1 MRGRAT
7 RVVLPTLVV
16 LGLVAVVAIA
26 STGSTPSG
34 SGNTR
39 TPSDSFFDT
48 LLTLAL
54 IAVVAGGVLLVY
66 GLTQRKAIA
75 REVASGRYPQTSIVA
90 FLVLFAFSMAFS
102 YWRLRSWMRRPF
114 TNAENQELP
123 FPGTKPAPTSSDQQP
138 AHMWEPSIAWLPIA
152 VVVGLVLAAVV
163 AHVVAQRRARRG
175 QRSRTVLAAEL
186 AAVLDQTLDDLRAE
200 GDPRRAIIA
209 AYARLERVLA
219 ANGVPRRPAETPDE
233 YLPRVLHDLSIDPN
247 AVERLTTLFIRA
259 KFSQHLV
266 ETAMKEEAIGALELV
281 RDELRLGREKQASEI
296 DSTATPA
303 GAAS

>member
-1 MRGRAT
+1 
-7 RVVLPTLVV
+7 VVLPTLVV

-114 TNAENQELP
+114 TDAENQELP
-123 FPGTKPAPTSSDQQP
+123 FPGTKPAPTSSDQQQP

-163 AHVVAQRRARRG
+163 AHAVAQRRARRR
-175 QRSRTVLAAEL
+175 QRSKTVLAAEL

-200 GDPRRAIIA
+200 ADPRRAIIA

-247 AVERLTTLFIRA
+247 AAERLTKLFTRA

-266 ETAMKEEAIGALELV
+266 DTAMKEEAIGALELV
-281 RDELRLGREKQASEI
+281 RDELRLAREKQAYEI

>member
-1 MRGRAT
+1 
-7 RVVLPTLVV
+7 VVLPTLVV
-16 LGLVAVVAIA
+16 VGLVAVVAIA

-114 TNAENQELP
+114 TDAENQELP
-123 FPGTKPAPTSSDQQP
+123 FPGTKPAPTSSDQQQP

-163 AHVVAQRRARRG
+163 AHAVAQRRARRR
-175 QRSRTVLAAEL
+175 QRSKTVLAAEL

-200 GDPRRAIIA
+200 ADPRRAIIA

-219 ANGVPRRPAETPDE
+219 ANGVPSRPAETPDE

-247 AVERLTTLFIRA
+247 AAERLTKLFTRA

-266 ETAMKEEAIGALELV
+266 DTAMKEEAIGALELV
-281 RDELRLGREKQASEI
+281 RDELRLAREKQAYEI